1 MGTTAQDDLQ
11 YLRQIAEQ
19 GEKHPIQGG
28 EFGILWGSLYML
40 ASLYAY
46 ATLSGFLPFSN
57 STVLI
62 AFLMPIPIGL
72 AGHYA
77 LIKRSTFQPG
87 AFSFGN
93 RTSSAA
99 WFTVGL
105 SSGAIFCSILAGK
118 ALNLIALEEHVIW
131 GILQAIV
138 FSMYSVAYGTTAQI
152 SGDKLLYVYTA
163 MGLAMAVATIFS
175 IGYLEMFLVLAAGVF
190 LAGML
195 PGIISIKRS

>member
-77 LIKRSTFQPG
+77 LIKRSAFQPG

-105 SSGAIFCSILAGK
+105 LVQFSAQFWRVRHLILSPLKNTLFGGSCKPSFFLCTAWPMEQLPRYPETNCSTSILR
-118 ALNLIALEEHVIW
+118 W
-131 GILQAIV
+131 
-138 FSMYSVAYGTTAQI
+138 
-152 SGDKLLYVYTA
+152 DWRW
-163 MGLAMAVATIFS
+163 
-175 IGYLEMFLVLAAGVF
+175 
-190 LAGML
+190 
-195 PGIISIKRS
+195 P

>member
-77 LIKRSTFQPG
+77 LIKRSAFQPG

-99 WFTVGL
+99 WFTVVL

-131 GILQAIV
+131 VILQAIV

-175 IGYLEMFLVLAAGVF
+175 IGYLEMFLVLAAWVF